1 MIIITILIGII
12 LILSYLLFRENNQP
26 QSNIDT
32 QDVQNVA
39 KYNLITKVFLDVF
52 SQSQQLN
59 KKVEILTGD
68 NESLKQEVQK
78 LEQQINT
85 LLQEYQTTLE
95 LNNKLQIQN
104 TIFKQRNQDLETN
117 QKSFIQK
124 LGGIVYKENLEDK
137 TWDLVLDKVQVLMN
151 ERNEALIKIQA
162 VNQDIEVIKQK
173 NELLVKE
180 KNTFDQSLQVLK
192 SIIATKENEINSL
205 TPKLRGLEFRC
216 EELVK
221 DLQSRTD
228 NSIELAQIKN
238 QLKNLQDVIVQKDDL
253 IQSLEIGKGENLQ
266 KISLLEA
273 SVTTEKSNCESL
285 TQENMSLHS
294 RVQQLEGEIEVLND
308 KPVDSDIERLESQ
321 IAQKNNEI
329 KNLED
334 EKNQNLQKIKELE
347 IKLTEKE
354 LELQTTIE
362 DSNNR
367 IQELEKE
374 RDSLTKK
381 LRDVERKLRDVEW
394 ELSVLKGSNI
404 SVLTEELRKQIDQ
417 KDAVIKKLESEKS
430 EILKLFN
437 ELTRNFNQKEYQ
449 LEVIRRDKEVVTR
462 EKNYLDNC
470 VKELE
475 GEKSL
480 LIQKLRDRGS
490 EISELN
496 QEINEL
502 KQKNSELEQDLSLM
516 SQYADDL
523 EQYAEDLEQYYLE
536 ELEIYPDTYDMNEVE
551 GLQKQIDEKDDCI
564 RKLTSHINI
573 ILEKDL
579 QKEITE
585 KDAYIRNLKSH
596 ISLLLENQ
604 SLDELEQHLNK
615 VYDYSYE
622 EYIYIYTTLLR
633 SEIFI
638 GMDIDTI
645 DILKHRL
652 YEEQRKVKY
661 LLGMTKKIN
670 TLMRYR

>member
-1 MIIITILIGII
+1 MITITILIGII
-12 LILSYLLFRENNQP
+12 LILSYLLYRENNQ
-26 QSNIDT
+26 QQLNITT

-68 NESLKQEVQK
+68 NESLKQEIQK

-151 ERNEALIKIQA
+151 ERNEAVIKIQA
-162 VNQDIEVIKQK
+162 INQDIEVIKQK

-205 TPKLRGLEFRC
+205 TSKLSGLEFRC

-228 NSIELAQIKN
+228 NSIELEQIKN
-238 QLKNLQDVIVQKDDL
+238 ELKNLQDVIIYKDGL
-253 IQSLEIGKGENLQ
+253 IQSLEIQKGENLQ
-266 KISLLEA
+266 NISLLEA
-273 SVTTEKSNCESL
+273 SVTNEKSNCESL

-294 RVQQLEGEIEVLND
+294 RVQQLEGEIEVLNN
-308 KPVDSDIERLESQ
+308 KPVDSDIERLSSQ
-321 IAQKNNEI
+321 IAQKDNEI
-329 KNLED
+329 KKLEV
-334 EKNQNLQKIKELE
+334 ENNQNIQKIEQLK

-354 LELQTTIE
+354 LELKTTIQ

-374 RDSLTKK
+374 RDFLKWK
-381 LRDVERKLRDVEW
+381 
-394 ELSVLKGSNI
+394 LSVL
-404 SVLTEELRKQIDQ
+404 SVSDSSGLTEELQKQIAQ
-417 KDAVIKKLESEKS
+417 KDGVIKKLEFENYQNRESIKS
-430 EILKLFN
+430 LAESFDELTENFN
-437 ELTRNFNQKEYQ
+437 ETEYQ
-449 LEVIRRDKEVVTR
+449 LEVVTR
-462 EKNYLDNC
+462 EKNYLDNR
-470 VKELE
+470 VKDLEADVRELE
-475 GEKSL
+475 GEKYL
-480 LIQKLRDRGS
+480 LIQKLRDTES

-502 KQKNSELEQDLSLM
+502 KQKNSELEQDLSSM
-516 SQYADDL
+516 SQYADEL

-536 ELEIYPDTYDMNEVE
+536 KLETYSDTPNINKLEE
-551 GLQKQIDEKDDCI
+551 LQKQIYEKDTCI
-564 RKLTSHINI
+564 RQLKVKLENCSNLINI
-573 ILEKDL
+573 
-579 QKEITE
+579 TE
-585 KDAYIRNLKSH
+585 VEDIKKQIDKKNAYILNLKLSH
-596 ISLLLENQ
+596 DAEIDIDLNIISSLEN
-604 SLDELEQHLNK
+604 S
-615 VYDYSYE
+615 
-622 EYIYIYTTLLR
+622 
-633 SEIFI
+633 
-638 GMDIDTI
+638 
-645 DILKHRL
+645 L
-652 YEEQRKVKY
+652 YEEQRKVKHFRGVIRK
-661 LLGMTKKIN
+661 LKKYI
-670 TLMRYR
+670 R